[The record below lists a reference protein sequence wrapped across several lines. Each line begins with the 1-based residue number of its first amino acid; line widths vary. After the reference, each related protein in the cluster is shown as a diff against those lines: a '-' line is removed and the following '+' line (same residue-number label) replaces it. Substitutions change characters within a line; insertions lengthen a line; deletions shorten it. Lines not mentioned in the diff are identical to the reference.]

1 MATLRELVTELTFKV
16 DKASLKVA
24 ESLSKKVDHALGG
37 IAKRASL
44 AEGQVDKLAGRMRGL
59 QNAAMIGGAAILGL
73 GAAFVGTALKTAMA
87 FEDMETVL
95 ITTEGSSEKAKKAMD
110 WVSDFAARTP
120 FELAKVTQAF
130 IRMRAYGLDPTNGSL
145 ATLGDASAAMGKDVM
160 QAVEMMADAVT
171 GEFERLKE
179 FGIKGNKKGGIAS
192 FEFTDKKGIQRTRKV
207 LANDRKAIE
216 KAITDIFSEKYD
228 GAMVRLSGTMGG
240 ILSNLKDTWARF
252 LQQVMAS
259 GAFEAIKQDLL
270 GILETLN
277 QMSADGRMKA
287 FAEKTGKAILDVY
300 NAFKKTVD
308 FFSKNQGILK
318 TIAVLIGGIAAAY
331 TATTIAMGINSLAWA
346 INTGAITANSLAL
359 LANPYGLVAAA
370 IIALGFVIVDVVKNW
385 DSFKASAK
393 DAFHSL
399 PGWIQDSI
407 RWVRDLGASIGDVVL
422 KLVGLDK
429 KSRESKDLAY
439 QAQLAEAGLGKASQ
453 GKAQA
458 QGGGNKAVAGKGAGG
473 GSKSFTNTANTTVNI
488 NGGNMSQGRAKQL
501 GASFSAG
508 SLSGFRALEAYG
520 I

>member
-120 FELAKVTQAF
+120 FELAKVTQVF
-130 IRMRAYGLDPTNGSL
+130 VRMRAYGLDPTNGSL
-145 ATLGDASAAMGKDVM
+145 STLGDASAAMGKDVM

-240 ILSNLKDTWARF
+240 IISNLQDTWARF
-252 LQQVMAS
+252 QMQVMSS

-270 GILETLN
+270 GILTTLN
-277 QMSADGRMKA
+277 TMADDGRLAA
-287 FAEKTGKAILDVY
+287 FAEKAGGALLGVY
-300 NAFKKTVD
+300 NAL
-308 FFSKNQGILK
+308 KNVAQGIM
-318 TIAVLIGGIAAAY
+318 TIAPHLE
-331 TATTIAMGINSLAWA
+331 
-346 INTGAITANSLAL
+346 
-359 LANPYGLVAAA
+359 
-370 IIALGFVIVDVVKNW
+370 VVKNVV
-385 DSFKASAK
+385 
-393 DAFHSL
+393 L
-399 PGWIQDSI
+399 GL
-407 RWVRDLGASIGDVVL
+407 LGAWGMLRLFMLVQMIPTAIATGVAMLTALGPVGIAIGLLGAALALIVGNWKDIKKWGVDALSGILNLINQVVNGAKNLGRSLLSLAQIKLPSIGSI
-422 KLVGLDK
+422 GG
-429 KSRESKDLAY
+429 AT
-439 QAQLAEAGLGKASQ
+439 SQ
-453 GKAQA
+453 PKAQA
-458 QGGGNKAVAGKGAGG
+458 QGGGNKAAAGKGAGG